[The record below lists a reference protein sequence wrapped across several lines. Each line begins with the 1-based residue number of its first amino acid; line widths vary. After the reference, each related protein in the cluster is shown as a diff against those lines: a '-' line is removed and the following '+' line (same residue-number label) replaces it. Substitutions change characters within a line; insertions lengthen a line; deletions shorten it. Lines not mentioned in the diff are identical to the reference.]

1 MDDKGFIF
9 TTDATLALVIFMV
22 FTTSFITYQI
32 LPNYMGEDHQHLEG
46 LADSALAV
54 MEQDRTL
61 NSAAIY
67 YAGNNPS
74 GASQILNSSL
84 NSLIP
89 SDVGYKITL
98 GSYPSVVNN
107 RDLLYSNDVVTRVK
121 VISGPQEGWVGRA
134 WYKLEEV
141 EFENQTQN
149 VTTTLWNFHNW
160 LSNFSPWRDSNGHAR
175 LASYP
180 YWGSASG
187 APNTPI
193 NIQFS
198 IPNGAIIQG
207 GLFLAGSC
215 NQNRSTT
222 GTGPAYG
229 VNFTL
234 NGYTYPV
241 NANQFTF
248 LYKRPPT
255 TGNDRLNF
263 PMYNYQGVI
272 DSNRLTNGVNNYNV
286 KFTSPVYNYIDNDR
300 RGHDMPWFSVI
311 GNYTTNIEVPKG
323 LNTTRIPFTS
333 NAGLAVETAQDLN
346 GDGTRNEYGRV
357 YDINTGSVTSFT
369 NLRTVTWNNLLNR
382 NHGFD
387 NGVPFVITG
396 LPGNDLDKATA
407 VSIVQD
413 VYVPP
418 NTRLFDAFTVVNAY
432 GGVDNALVEVW
443 DGTRWNT
450 AFCSFNVGSTQ
461 YSARSDGYG
470 NIPGIIYIGPN
481 STAPLQTGNN
491 KVRITVMDQVPGNDY
506 DLTGLVSCYT
516 QITSTKLPI
525 KWENFPYQSY
535 QSNNNQR
542 TQTRSFTVGADAQK
556 VLFFAGVG
564 TDSRNIKI
572 EYPSGAVLYNSA
584 TIPYSLDLTNLDA
597 AGPHVFTNGTP
608 GNYTLKPGTYNLKVT
623 VTGPT
628 NNWESGDN
636 DANAEIFSGSRIAV
650 LYPKFLEN
658 VWTTAYADNAPDAED
673 AAYAELI
680 SILNA
685 AGITPDQ
692 SLIRKEAMYAGDL
705 PNAIPVRLELWR
717 K

>member
-22 FTTSFITYQI
+22 FTTSFITYQMM
-32 LPNYMGEDHQHLEG
+32 PVYMGDDHQHLEA

-54 MEQDRTL
+54 MEQDGTL
-61 NSAAIY
+61 NTAAVY
-67 YAGNNPS
+67 YAGGRPNN
-74 GASQILNSSL
+74 ATQILNSSL
-84 NSLIP
+84 NSMIP
-89 SDVGYKITL
+89 GNIGYKITL
-98 GSYPSVVNN
+98 GSNPSLTNN
-107 RDLLYSNDVVTRVK
+107 RGLLYSNNVATRVK

-134 WYKLEEV
+134 WYKVEEV

-160 LSNFSPWRDSNGHAR
+160 LRNFSPWRDSNGRAR

-180 YWGSASG
+180 FWGSASG

-198 IPNGAIIQG
+198 IPNGATIRG
-207 GLFLAGSC
+207 GVFLAGSC

-229 VNFTL
+229 LNFTL

-241 NANQFTF
+241 NANQFDF
-248 LYKRPPT
+248 LYKTPPT
-255 TGNDRLNF
+255 SGSNRQNF

-272 DSNRLTNGVNNYNV
+272 DYNRMVNGVNNYSV
-286 KFTSPVYNYIDNDR
+286 KFTSPVYNYIDSNL
-300 RGHDMPWFSVI
+300 RGHDMPWFSLI

-323 LNTTRIPFTS
+323 LNTTRIPF
-333 NAGLAVETAQDLN
+333 NNAAGLAVESPQDLDGN
-346 GDGTRNEYGRV
+346 GQATEYGRI

-369 NLRTVTWNNLLNR
+369 NLRRVTWSNLLNR

-387 NGVPFVITG
+387 NGVPFVITNIPNIG
-396 LPGNDLDKATA
+396 TATA

-413 VYVPP
+413 IYIPS
-418 NTRLFDAFTVVNAY
+418 NTRIFDAFTVVNAY

-450 AFCSFNVGSTQ
+450 AFCSFSVGSTQ

-481 STAPLQTGNN
+481 STAPLQVGNN
-491 KVRITVMDQVPGNDY
+491 KVRITVWDHVPGNDY
-506 DLTGLVSCYT
+506 DLSGLVSCYT
-516 QITSTKLPI
+516 QITTTKLPI
-525 KWENFPYQSY
+525 RWENFPYQSY

-542 TQTRSFTVGADAQK
+542 TETRSFTVGADAQK

-572 EYPSGAVLYNSA
+572 EYPGGAVLYDNS
-584 TIPYSLDLTNLDA
+584 TIPYSIDLSNLDA
-597 AGPHVFTNGTP
+597 AGPRVFTNGTP
-608 GNYTLKPGTYNLKVT
+608 GNYTLKPGTYNLMVT
-623 VTGPT
+623 VTGPA
-628 NNWESGDN
+628 NNWESGDF

-658 VWTTAYADNAPDAED
+658 VWTTAYAENASAAEN
-673 AAYAELI
+673 AAYVELI
-680 SILNA
+680 NILNS
-685 AGITPDQ
+685 AGINPEPD
-692 SLIRKEAMYAGDL
+692 LIRKEAMYAGDL
-705 PNAIPVRLELWR
+705 PNALPVRLELWR
-717 K
+717 N